1 MPMPLRVPRAL
12 VRSLGPGLLLAI
24 AFLVAPRPMLGQHV
38 TGVNIIKN
46 CPLFVAPGVVFNCT
60 YSLQN
65 QDAAHGVAGLVVT
78 NQVPDPGGPI
88 VPVDCTQGGTP
99 VTSLGP
105 NGTVTDTCTGTI
117 PETAPPCG
125 STDVQFIDSIRANG
139 IDAGIPT
146 LTVVGFTQN
155 GPVIPAC
162 TPTPTPT
169 ATSTPTPTGTVVP
182 PTATNTPTVTNT
194 PSTAPPP
201 TVPTLSFPMMALLGL
216 ILAGTGLFLARRQ

>member
-1 MPMPLRVPRAL
+1 MPMPLRVSRAL

-24 AFLVAPRPMLGQHV
+24 AFLLAPQPMLGQHI
-38 TGVNIIKN
+38 TGVNIIKD
-46 CPLFVAPGVVFNCT
+46 CPLFVAPGVPFNCT

-65 QDAAHGVAGLVVT
+65 QDAAHGVANLAVT

-88 VPVDCTQGGTP
+88 LAIDCTQGGTP
-99 VTSLGP
+99 VTSLGA
-105 NGTVTDTCTGTI
+105 NGTVTDTCVGTI

-125 STDVQFIDSIRANG
+125 STDAQFIDTIRATG
-139 IDAGIPT
+139 TDAGVPA
-146 LTVVGFTQN
+146 LTVSGTTQN

-162 TPTPTPT
+162 TPTP
-169 ATSTPTPTGTVVP
+169 TPTPTGTVVP

-194 PSTAPPP
+194 PSEGPPPP

-216 ILAGTGLFLARRQ
+216 ILAGTGIFLARRQ

>member
-1 MPMPLRVPRAL
+1 MPMPLRVSRAL

-24 AFLVAPRPMLGQHV
+24 AFLLAPQPMLGQHV
-38 TGVNIIKN
+38 TGLNIIKN
-46 CPLFVAPGVVFNCT
+46 CPLFVAPSTAFNCT

-65 QDAAHGVAGLVVT
+65 QDTAHGVAGLAVT

-88 VPVDCTQGGTP
+88 LPIPCTQGGSP
-99 VTSLGP
+99 VTSLGA
-105 NGTVTDTCTGTI
+105 NGTVTDTCIGTI
-117 PETAPPCG
+117 PEVSPACG
-125 STDVQFIDSIRANG
+125 STDAQFIDTINATG
-139 IDAGIPT
+139 TDAGIPA
-146 LTVVGFTQN
+146 LTVSGTTQN

-169 ATSTPTPTGTVVP
+169 ATSTPTPTGTIP
-182 PTATNTPTVTNT
+182 PTATNTPTNTNT

-216 ILAGTGLFLARRQ
+216 ILAGAGIFLARRQ